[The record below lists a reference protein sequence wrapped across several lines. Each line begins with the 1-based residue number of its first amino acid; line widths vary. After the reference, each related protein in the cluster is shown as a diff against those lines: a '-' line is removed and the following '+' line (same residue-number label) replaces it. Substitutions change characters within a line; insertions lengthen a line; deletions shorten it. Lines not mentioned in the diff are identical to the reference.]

1 MVDNTAK
8 ISPRSTPGTL
18 WEMLTRPKVDAAPR
32 PVYSRAPMKAS
43 DLRVALFS
51 GNYNY
56 VKDGANQA
64 LNLLM
69 QHVLDLGG
77 KVRVYSP
84 TTNTPA
90 FAPVGDLV
98 SVPGLPMPG
107 GRSEYKFA
115 TGMSRKIRKDLEAF
129 APNLIHLSAPEFLG
143 HAALRFAEKH
153 DIARVATVHTRFET
167 YPQYYGIGFLE
178 PAVIKGLTRFYN
190 RADAVMTPGPLL
202 SAMLREWGVK
212 TPMSIWSRGVD
223 HAKFNPAKRDLAWRR
238 SLGIADDEVAIGF
251 LGRLVLEKGLGVFAD
266 VIGELEKRGVKH
278 RVLVIGKGPAKDM
291 FAARV
296 PNAVFAGFQVGEAL
310 ARAVASMD
318 VFFNPSITET
328 FGNVTLEAM
337 ASGVPVVAAYATG
350 PVGMVEEGVSGIL
363 VQPDNISGYADAIQ
377 RFAEDDAFRLAAG
390 EAGHRIA
397 ERYRWDLI
405 NQAAVDTYLE
415 AIKRHGR

>member
-1 MVDNTAK
+1 MSDTHAKLAPAPPSPLWPWDTA
-8 ISPRSTPGTL
+8 
-18 WEMLTRPKVDAAPR
+18 PKVDAR
-32 PVYSRAPMKAS
+32 PAARYPAAPMQAS

-84 TTNTPA
+84 TTDTPA
-90 FAPVGDLV
+90 FPPVGDLV
-98 SVPGLPMPG
+98 SVPGIPFPG
-107 GRSEYKFA
+107 GRNEYKFA
-115 TGMSRKIRKDLEAF
+115 TGMSRKIRKDLEDF
-129 APNLIHLSAPEFLG
+129 APNIIHASAPEFLG
-143 HAALRFAEKH
+143 HAAVRFAEKN
-153 DIARVATVHTRFET
+153 DITAVATVHTRFET

-178 PAVIKGLTRFYN
+178 PAVIRGLVNFYN
-190 RADAVMTPGPLL
+190 RVDAVMTPGPML
-202 SAMLREWGVK
+202 SAMLREWGVH

-223 HAKFNPAKRDLAWRR
+223 HSKFNPANRSLEWRR

-266 VIGELEKRGVKH
+266 VIAKLEERGVKH
-278 RVLVIGKGPAKDM
+278 RVLVIGKGPARDM

-296 PNAVFAGFQVGEAL
+296 PNAVFAGFQTGAAL
-310 ARAVASMD
+310 SRGVASMD

-337 ASGVPVVAAYATG
+337 ASGVAVVAAYATG
-350 PVGMVEEGVSGIL
+350 PVGMVEDGKSGIL
-363 VQPDNISGYADAIQ
+363 VQPDDISAYADAIQ
-377 RFAEDDAFRLAAG
+377 RFAEDHEFRRAAG

-397 ERYRWDLI
+397 QRYRWDLI
-405 NQAAVDTYLE
+405 NQAAVDTYL
-415 AIKRHGR
+415 AAANRHGK